1 MADFR
6 AITTF
11 CEAVVRLLKSSYHPE
26 NFGDNTLDFQVGI
39 LRDSKPI
46 TSGVTLSP
54 FRIYPNGSNRT
65 PSGRVNPDSSRQ
77 KTKLPIDVHFLL
89 TAWGTSPSLQ
99 LTVAGWMMRMLEDL
113 PVLPASLLNTADSTV
128 FKQDEAVELQ
138 LADLNND
145 ELFRIWEKLT
155 ELPYQISIPYVARNL
170 RIESEQQALIPKP
183 VTERIFSQ
191 QQ

>member
-1 MADFR
+1 
-6 AITTF
+6 
-11 CEAVVRLLKSSYHPE
+11 VRLLKSSYHPE

-65 PSGRVNPDSSRQ
+65 PSGRVNPDGSRQ

-99 LTVAGWMMRMLEDL
+99 LSVAGWMMRMLEDL
-113 PVLPASLLNTADSTV
+113 PVLPANLLNTADSTV
-128 FKQDEAVELQ
+128 FKQDEAVELH